1 MVENLPGFRILEEG
15 NLSCEPEFFF
25 EALCCSTREA
35 AVKQQDF
42 MYKLKT
48 ETEKTLNVELHILKQ
63 DPINN
68 QIQITIKERELTE
81 FLGRTLKEELRNF
94 KKFEFLNNEKITPYF
109 LGLVKSNAKEAT
121 LGDIT
126 DENGGMFENSEGRDD
141 YIRKTFADLYKKPD
155 ETILGPDC
163 ITDFLGDVAENETV
177 QNAKL
182 NNTEKDT
189 LDRNLTIEELDQSI
203 KQAKTK
209 SAPGADGFSNKFI
222 QEFWDIYQV
231 PLFKMIVKCYDNNK
245 LTNTFKTANI
255 KLIPKK
261 GNLKLLRNWRPI
273 SLLSCF
279 YKIIS
284 RAIGTRL
291 KSVMDKLTPTAQK
304 GYSCTK
310 RCQEVLIEII
320 EGINNCKIKQKKG
333 ALLSLDIR
341 KAFDCIGHE
350 YLDRVLSFFNLGP
363 NFKKWLKLLS
373 TDRLATIILDNNKA
387 TKVFKLH

>member
-1 MVENLPGFRILEEG
+1 M
-15 NLSCEPEFFF
+15 
-25 EALCCSTREA
+25 
-35 AVKQQDF
+35 
-42 MYKLKT
+42 
-48 ETEKTLNVELHILKQ
+48 
-63 DPINN
+63 
-68 QIQITIKERELTE
+68 
-81 FLGRTLKEELRNF
+81 
-94 KKFEFLNNEKITPYF
+94 EKI
-109 LGLVKSNAKEAT
+109 
-121 LGDIT
+121 
-126 DENGGMFENSEGRDD
+126 
-141 YIRKTFADLYKKPD
+141 
-155 ETILGPDC
+155 
-163 ITDFLGDVAENETV
+163 
-177 QNAKL
+177 
-182 NNTEKDT
+182 T
-189 LDRNLTIEELDQSI
+189 LDRNLTIEELNQSI

-209 SAPGADGFSNKFI
+209 STPGADGFSNKFI
-222 QEFWDIYQV
+222 QEFWDIYRV

-261 GNLKLLRNWRPI
+261 GNLKLLKNWRPI

-350 YLDRVLSFFNLGP
+350 YLDRVLSFFNFGP

-387 TKVFKLH
+387 TKVFKLHRGNAQGDILSPFIFLLGYQILLFKLQFDLQIEGIIDSPAADPARPCNLPPEVRTRPQKRQGWQTTPPSS